1 MTPGQP
7 AYNKEE
13 HERETAELQQQQQQQ
28 GEENAEGTVKEEA
41 PMETS

>member
-13 HERETAELQQQQQQQ
+13 HERETAELQQQQQQ